1 MNGDNMIYAVVKDGV
16 VINRIIWDGVT
27 QYTYP
32 EDGCSL
38 VQSDTADIGDLYDGE
53 NFTKPIIEE

>member
-1 MNGDNMIYAVVKDGV
+1 MVYAVIKDGV
-16 VINRIIWDGVT
+16 VINRIEWDGAT
-27 QYTYP
+27 EYNP
-32 EDGCSL
+32 ENSHGEGAYL